1 MNRLRRE
8 HRLWLALLLLFLLAA
23 LQLSLWSGV
32 GSRLE
37 LQRLQQGIERQQQE
51 NALLQARNEQIG
63 LEVTSLKS
71 GLEQIEVK
79 ASGVDA
85 DDAVKAREELGLV
98 RPNETLFLFVNE
110 QTHAGQRPGP
120 QPR

>member
-1 MNRLRRE
+1 VRYRGRAESRVTAASVMPDQDRFCCCCFVLQTG
-8 HRLWLALLLLFLLAA
+8 LAA
-23 LQLSLWSGV
+23 KYN
-32 GSRLE
+32 
-37 LQRLQQGIERQQQE
+37 QE

-71 GLEQIEVK
+71 GLEQIE
-79 ASGVDA
+79 
-85 DDAVKAREELGLV
+85 VKAREELGLV

>member
-79 ASGVDA
+79 A
-85 DDAVKAREELGLV
+85 REELGLV